1 MEDRCGAENIQSVDE
16 TIIWKRYV
24 RITVVIKALNFYV
37 VSVPLI
43 SISLLALMLEL
54 HVTGKD
60 PRWK

>member
-24 RITVVIKALNFYV
+24 RITVVIKALHFYV

-60 PRWK
+60 PR